1 MEQSAKSTELPAKS
15 FTRKFIFMRIKLIF
29 LMFCTRNCF
38 ETEAQKKLGIGLFI
52 PTQVVSAGI
61 LVLIAKMF
69 DSFWNN
75 C

>member
-38 ETEAQKKLGIGLFI
+38 ETEAQKKVRNWPIYTNAGR
-52 PTQVVSAGI
+52 VSRH
-61 LVLIAKMF
+61 LSF
-69 DSFWNN
+69 DSKNV
-75 C
+75 